1 MMAMLG
7 WLEST
12 AFSVWVREGETI
24 WAFPT
29 ILTLHTFGLGL
40 LVGTAAVVNLRLLGL
55 GIGPRLPLS
64 PLRSLFG
71 VMWGGF
77 WLNLVTGSMLFVAD
91 ASRRGPSVLFWTKIL
106 FVAIGISTTVL
117 IKRAVFDTPADPTV
131 PEPPARTLAL
141 LSLFAWTAAIVA
153 GRLLAYV

>member
-1 MMAMLG
+1 MALLT

-12 AFSVWVREGETI
+12 GLSTWVREGESI

-40 LVGTAAVVNLRLLGL
+40 LVGANTIVNLRLLG
-55 GIGPRLPLS
+55 IGRRVPLE
-64 PLRSLFG
+64 PLRPLFS

-77 WLNLVTGSMLFVAD
+77 WLNAFTGSLLFAAD
-91 ASRRGPSVLFWTKIL
+91 ATERGTSAVLPVEAGVRGNRRRGDGRDQTIRVRRAARRARRFSEADGAC
-106 FVAIGISTTVL
+106 VAGSM
-117 IKRAVFDTPADPTV
+117 DGGDHD
-131 PEPPARTLAL
+131 
-141 LSLFAWTAAIVA
+141 

>member
-1 MMAMLG
+1 MALLT

-12 AFSVWVREGETI
+12 GFSQWVREGESI

-40 LVGTAAVVNLRLLGL
+40 LVGASPIVNLRLLG
-55 GIGPRLPLS
+55 IGRRMPLE
-64 PLRSLFG
+64 PLRPLFS

-77 WLNLVTGSMLFVAD
+77 WLNAVTGSLLFAAD
-91 ASRRGPSVLFWTKIL
+91 ATQRGTSLFFLAKL
-106 FVAIGISTTVL
+106 VFVAIGVAIMVRTRRS
-117 IKRAVFDTPADPTV
+117 VFDAPPDAPTAS
-131 PEPPARTLAL
+131 PKLLAL
-141 LSLFAWTAAIVA
+141 LSLACWTAAITT